1 MTRMN
6 VAARGCEQGL
16 IDRAAILDRF
26 DGDEDLLREISSIF
40 LSEYPSLLD
49 EIRTAVDSGD
59 PKGLERAAH
68 SLKGSVSNFGASAAT
83 NAAYTLETMGRK
95 QQMTQAKEALNE
107 LVLQLYQLRPELKE
121 LAANLCD

>member
-1 MTRMN
+1 MN
-6 VAARGCEQGL
+6 GAASGCEQGL
-16 IDRAAILDRF
+16 IDRATILDRF

-49 EIRTAVDSGD
+49 EIRIAVDSSD

-83 NAAYTLETMGRK
+83 NAAYTLEAMGRK

-107 LVLQLYQLRPELKE
+107 LVLQLYQLRPELEE
-121 LAANLCD
+121 LCS